1 MKRKKDG
8 KKKGLFKNKLAK
20 GILAGVLGFTLIGTV
35 VGVTENQY
43 HWISNNVSKNDNED
57 DSPMD
62 SSIKEENGISIIG
75 IQKKAASDSLYK
87 YGEETVNYKFG
98 EDVTDRVL
106 YKINYTGQS
115 EVPDSSILT
124 ISHEVGSMKIG
135 CNKPFL
141 KQITITLYAESDE
154 KINASITLDFVE

>member
-1 MKRKKDG
+1 MKKEKDE
-8 KKKGLFKNKLAK
+8 KKKGLLKSKLAK

-43 HWISNNVSKNDNED
+43 HWISNNVSKKDNED

-87 YGEETVNYKFG
+87 YGEEIVNYKFG

-106 YKINYTGQS
+106 YKINYTRQS
-115 EVPDSSILT
+115 EVPDSSIL
-124 ISHEVGSMKIG
+124 IINHEVGSIKIG

-141 KQITITLYAESDE
+141 KQITITLYAESNE
-154 KINASITLDFVE
+154 KIKCFNHFRLC

>member
-1 MKRKKDG
+1 MKRKKDE

-43 HWISNNVSKNDNED
+43 HWISNNVSRNDNED

-106 YKINYTGQS
+106 
-115 EVPDSSILT
+115 
-124 ISHEVGSMKIG
+124 
-135 CNKPFL
+135 
-141 KQITITLYAESDE
+141 
-154 KINASITLDFVE
+154 

>member
-1 MKRKKDG
+1 MKRKKDE

-62 SSIKEENGISIIG
+62 SSIKKRME
-75 IQKKAASDSLYK
+75 
-87 YGEETVNYKFG
+87 
-98 EDVTDRVL
+98 
-106 YKINYTGQS
+106 
-115 EVPDSSILT
+115 
-124 ISHEVGSMKIG
+124 
-135 CNKPFL
+135 
-141 KQITITLYAESDE
+141 
-154 KINASITLDFVE
+154 